1 MLSRSSNSPEI
12 GLSSSFGHLFI
23 PIEFFSP
30 LTSARAQSTSWRE
43 ILLHPPFLPPGDLQQ
58 GDENDD
64 QLLLGQLDCCW
75 PHGHCLGTLSQV
87 LLGYLSEYFPR
98 KTDRVS
104 HLWTTIDQSA
114 LCSLMKELSR
124 KTDGA
129 DGEYFLPGETRGD
142 FWDGGILGNL
152 ISFFQQKKTKRSM
165 QIVWRYFCLWY
176 CDQLWRNRDL
186 LWRSISKCKYG
197 SQIEEIQITFIFY
210 RFHWLLGSYSH
221 VMQFKDPTITDKTL
235 LHQRRKK

>member
-1 MLSRSSNSPEI
+1 MFCTTLRFCFKLQLKVQKVLMRWSNSPEI

-43 ILLHPPFLPPGDLQQ
+43 IRLHPPFLPPGDLQQ

-64 QLLLGQLDCCW
+64 QLLLGQLDRCR

-87 LLGYLSEYFPR
+87 LREYSSEYFPR
-98 KTDRVS
+98 KTDRAS
-104 HLWTTIDQSA
+104 HLWKTVDQSA

-129 DGEYFLPGETRGD
+129 DGEYFLPGENRG
-142 FWDGGILGNL
+142 
-152 ISFFQQKKTKRSM
+152 
-165 QIVWRYFCLWY
+165 
-176 CDQLWRNRDL
+176 
-186 LWRSISKCKYG
+186 
-197 SQIEEIQITFIFY
+197 IFETGE
-210 RFHWLLGSYSH
+210 F
-221 VMQFKDPTITDKTL
+221 
-235 LHQRRKK
+235 

>member
-1 MLSRSSNSPEI
+1 MFCTSLRFCFKLYVKVQKVLMRWSNSPEI

-64 QLLLGQLDCCW
+64 QLLLGQLDRCR

-87 LLGYLSEYFPR
+87 LREYSQEYFLR
-98 KTDRVS
+98 KTDRAY
-104 HLWTTIDQSA
+104 HLWKTVDQSA

-142 FWDGGILGNL
+142 FWAGGIWTKMNKYSLGC
-152 ISFFQQKKTKRSM
+152 TKMHYDALRCTM
-165 QIVWRYFCLWY
+165 M
-176 CDQLWRNRDL
+176 
-186 LWRSISKCKYG
+186 
-197 SQIEEIQITFIFY
+197 
-210 RFHWLLGSYSH
+210 H
-221 VMQFKDPTITDKTL
+221 
-235 LHQRRKK
+235 

>member
-1 MLSRSSNSPEI
+1 MFCTSLRFCFKLKLKVQKVLMRWSNSPEI
-12 GLSSSFGHLFI
+12 GLSSSFGHLFT

-64 QLLLGQLDCCW
+64 QLLLGQLDRCR

-87 LLGYLSEYFPR
+87 LREYSSEYFLR
-98 KTDRVS
+98 KTDRAS
-104 HLWTTIDQSA
+104 HLWKTVDQSA

-129 DGEYFLPGETRGD
+129 DGEYFLPGETRG
-142 FWDGGILGNL
+142 
-152 ISFFQQKKTKRSM
+152 
-165 QIVWRYFCLWY
+165 
-176 CDQLWRNRDL
+176 
-186 LWRSISKCKYG
+186 
-197 SQIEEIQITFIFY
+197 IFETGE
-210 RFHWLLGSYSH
+210 F
-221 VMQFKDPTITDKTL
+221 
-235 LHQRRKK
+235 

>member
-1 MLSRSSNSPEI
+1 MRWSNSPEI

-64 QLLLGQLDCCW
+64 QLLLGQLDRCR
-75 PHGHCLGTLSQV
+75 PHGHCLGTFSQV
-87 LLGYLSEYFPR
+87 LLGYLSGYFPR
-98 KTDRVS
+98 KTDRAS
-104 HLWTTIDQSA
+104 HLWKTVDQGA

-142 FWDGGILGNL
+142 F
-152 ISFFQQKKTKRSM
+152 
-165 QIVWRYFCLWY
+165 
-176 CDQLWRNRDL
+176 
-186 LWRSISKCKYG
+186 
-197 SQIEEIQITFIFY
+197 
-210 RFHWLLGSYSH
+210 
-221 VMQFKDPTITDKTL
+221 
-235 LHQRRKK
+235 